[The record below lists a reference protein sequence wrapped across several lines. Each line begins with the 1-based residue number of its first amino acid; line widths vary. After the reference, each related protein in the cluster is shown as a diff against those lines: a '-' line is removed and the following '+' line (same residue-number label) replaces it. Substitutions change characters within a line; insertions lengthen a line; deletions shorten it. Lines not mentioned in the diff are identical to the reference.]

1 MKQQRGELIG
11 YNGCLGYTYDK
22 ENKSISINQEEAEIV
37 KYIFNRY
44 AQGVGSSIIARE
56 LTNMKYLTPKGLTR
70 WSDSTVRRILKN
82 EKYKGDVLQGK
93 TYTTDPITHKR
104 VINMGE
110 ENQYYIKK
118 HHTAIIE
125 PELFDKVVP
134 SNNSTRSNCN
144 NKALRIL
151 LMLYVASQE
160 ST

>member
-82 EKYKGDVLQGK
+82 ESKINYEDYLQTRGD
-93 TYTTDPITHKR
+93 
-104 VINMGE
+104 INQKSIQMSD
-110 ENQYYIKK
+110 
-118 HHTAIIE
+118 HTCGSLCVAR
-125 PELFDKVVP
+125 ELGV
-134 SNNSTRSNCN
+134 
-144 NKALRIL
+144 
-151 LMLYVASQE
+151 
-160 ST
+160 